1 MRDVRCAQVV
11 AHRSKDALP
20 ALLASVCTSPDA
32 LLSMM
37 HCNASTFQGFFM
49 LQNEREVFI
58 PDTVLVQ
65 FCLPPTAFHGCI
77 IVAVATN
84 CTSVIPSTLASP
96 ITLVTSVT
104 LAILVTSVILV
115 NVVTHHLATLKTLP
129 HSLPHPKL
137 PLPHLPLLPPFK
149 TFADPVAS
157 AIDHILKMD
166 PV

>member
-1 MRDVRCAQVV
+1 MR
-11 AHRSKDALP
+11 
-20 ALLASVCTSPDA
+20 
-32 LLSMM
+32 
-37 HCNASTFQGFFM
+37 
-49 LQNEREVFI
+49 ERFFI

-65 FCLPPTAFHGCI
+65 FCLSSTAIHGCI

-115 NVVTHHLATLKTLP
+115 NLVTHHLATLRTLP

-149 TFADPVAS
+149 TFADPVACAS
-157 AIDHILKMD
+157 IINFPFATDFEYYSSDAERRVGHEGALVEKRLIQPI
-166 PV
+166 